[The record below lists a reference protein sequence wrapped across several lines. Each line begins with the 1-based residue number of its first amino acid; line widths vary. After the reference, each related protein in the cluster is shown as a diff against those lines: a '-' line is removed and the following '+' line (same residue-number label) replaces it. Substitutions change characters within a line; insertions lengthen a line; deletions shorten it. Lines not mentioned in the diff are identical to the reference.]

1 MENVQEKKFGEKVWV
16 QNIRSKKWD
25 QEGDITKVRTAA
37 YGIIVSY
44 DLTVNGS
51 PAIRHRKYLR
61 KYLVREQAEQTS
73 QTGQAADGSPMAPL
87 RSSRQRAA
95 WSHLQ

>member
-25 QEGDITKVRTAA
+25 QEGDILEVRTAA
-37 YGIIVSY
+37 DGKIVSY

-51 PAIRHRKYLR
+51 PAIRHSKYLR
-61 KYLVREQAEQTS
+61 NYMVTEQTE
-73 QTGQAADGSPMAPL
+73 QEMVRKLTALP
-87 RSSRQRAA
+87 
-95 WSHLQ
+95 